1 MHGRASK
8 SAVPAG
14 AAPKKAAGGPAAPAP
29 RAEEEAVMDYDDMP
43 QVTVLKPDNQLDLTP
58 EELEKEVPPRV
69 LYPVNPRAPY
79 NIARFS
85 YKDRNYKVDDQLD
98 QTVFH
103 YQDDG
108 YVVMRDSQEHQ
119 ELMEILQKKRKDAE
133 AREAAVAVDVE
144 VEEVEGE
151 ESVRNT
157 LRNQFSFSER
167 ASQTPEVVLR
177 MRGVTTEPP
186 PTNSWNEVVT
196 QWTVFDAYMQ
206 DAEEARK
213 RDEVK
218 QKLTPAELMD
228 EPKKKEQDPL
238 YSDSMRLSIKLM
250 ERMVNQNAENEIYHD
265 FKYWEDKSDEFR
277 QDGEGTLLP
286 LWRFASEKAKR
297 KQVTA

>member
-1 MHGRASK
+1 MAGRASK
-8 SAVPAG
+8 STAPA
-14 AAPKKAAGGPAAPAP
+14 AAPKKASGGPAAPAP
-29 RAEEEAVMDYDDMP
+29 RDEEPAMDFDDMP

-108 YVVMRDSQEHQ
+108 YQVMRDSLEHQ

-157 LRNQFSFSER
+157 LRN
-167 ASQTPEVVLR
+167 
-177 MRGVTTEPP
+177 
-186 PTNSWNEVVT
+186 
-196 QWTVFDAYMQ
+196 
-206 DAEEARK
+206 
-213 RDEVK
+213 
-218 QKLTPAELMD
+218 
-228 EPKKKEQDPL
+228 
-238 YSDSMRLSIKLM
+238 
-250 ERMVNQNAENEIYHD
+250 
-265 FKYWEDKSDEFR
+265 
-277 QDGEGTLLP
+277 
-286 LWRFASEKAKR
+286 
-297 KQVTA
+297 